1 MEQDTLFTLNQNK
14 NKGFAALLVVMI
26 AAILAI
32 LAFLVIQ
39 FGKVS
44 NAVSLKK
51 QLLDACSVSA
61 GRSIIETND
70 IDNICSESFLNR
82 CASLI
87 SSNIE
92 PDFQCEELGLVC
104 NSQGECKREFKISS
118 TYSANEGQSFTTKST
133 KISVA
138 EETHEVEIINAAVI
152 MLLDYSGSMQGNRIN
167 QLKNTVNSFISS
179 DFNLSYSVILYNN
192 EILSEVEIGK
202 GPGHK
207 NNVSNVVN
215 SNTPSG
221 GTNFVVPLHRAMTQI
236 QSTNYDAYYIL
247 LISDGSPNEGAGP
260 STEFVNNTIMNI
272 SDDACIY
279 TTEGDPCVS
288 VYTIGVDNANTDV
301 LESLSGNTL
310 GRNPNDFS
318 YIVNANQVSEAFN
331 AIIEEIMCRVGP
343 VSNQEKLYVFN
354 GTNALEKDIDYIHN
368 EQHHILKFYDS
379 EPFNVCTN
387 MLNNNA
393 EITLRWGKAK
403 LSIEQ

>member
-1 MEQDTLFTLNQNK
+1 MK

-32 LAFLVIQ
+32 LAILVIE

-44 NAVSLKK
+44 NVASTKK
-51 QLLDACSVSA
+51 QLLDSCSISA
-61 GRSIIETND
+61 GRTIIETND
-70 IDNICSESFLNR
+70 IDNVCAEDFLNR

-87 SSNIE
+87 ASDIE
-92 PDFQCEELGLVC
+92 PEFHCEEIGLVC
-104 NSQGECKREFKISS
+104 NDLNECNREFKISS

-133 KISVA
+133 KISVV
-138 EETHEVEIINAAVI
+138 EETHDVEIVNAAVI
-152 MLLDYSGSMQGNRIN
+152 MLLDYSGSMQGNRIA
-167 QLKNTVNSFISS
+167 QLKNTVNSFINS

-192 EILSEVEIGK
+192 EILSEVEIGR

-207 NNVSNVVN
+207 NNVSTVVN
-215 SNTPSG
+215 SNSPSG
-221 GTNFVVPLHRAMTQI
+221 GTNFVIPLRRAMTQI

-260 STEFVNNTIMNI
+260 SADFVNNTIMNI

-279 TTEGDPCVS
+279 TTAGDPCIS
-288 VYTIGVDNANTDV
+288 VYTIGVDNANTRV

-318 YIVNANQVSEAFN
+318 YIVNVNQVTEAFN

-343 VSNQEKLYVFN
+343 VSSQEKLYVFN
-354 GTNALEKDIDYIHN
+354 GTNVLEKDIDYVYN
-368 EQHHILKFYDS
+368 EEHHILKFYDS
-379 EPFNVCTN
+379 EPFNICTN

-393 EITLRWGKAK
+393 EITLRWGKVK
-403 LSIEQ
+403 LSVEQ